1 MKSLTDIV
9 KILSDCQPLIKKK
22 YKINQLGI
30 FGSYARSEQS
40 ESSDL
45 DILIDYQEAP
55 TLIQL
60 IELENDLSKAVG
72 EKVDVVTK
80 KGLKP
85 RIARR
90 VLSEVIYV

>member
-1 MKSLTDIV
+1 MKSLPDIV
-9 KILSDCQPLIKKK
+9 KILSDYQPLIKKK

-60 IELENDLSKAVG
+60 IELENELSKVVG

-85 RIARR
+85 RIASR
-90 VLSEVIYV
+90 VLAEVIYI